1 MPVKTIAAMTTEK
14 TFREISRIATMQI
27 LTGNAKLL
35 PLVLD
40 TCNPAYVNARGDEL
54 TGRDVWYW
62 RCS

>member
-1 MPVKTIAAMTTEK
+1 MTTEK

-40 TCNPAYVNARGDEL
+40 TCNPAYVNARATNSQAAGV
-54 TGRDVWYW
+54 RYS
-62 RCS
+62 RCP